1 MLELDYQPAYIP
13 AVLANTCV
21 ELAWRAADLAAETP
35 TTDNVID
42 VAGTMLCAEAWQ
54 VSAVERVA
62 VRTARSRFPDHAG
75 NSARWAY
82 WQRVLTLSNAEPW
95 AILAHTAGLFTS
107 HLDLELGLAGGQWQL
122 ARRAT

>member
-1 MLELDYQPAYIP
+1 MLDLDYQPAQIP

-21 ELAWRAADLAAETP
+21 ELAWRAADMVAETP
-35 TTDNVID
+35 TTENVID

-54 VSAVERVA
+54 VATVERVA

-75 NSARWAY
+75 NSIRWAY
-82 WQRVLTLSNAEPW
+82 WQRVLTLATSEPW

-107 HLDLELGLAGGQWQL
+107 HLDLELGLTGGQWHL
-122 ARRAT
+122 ARRQ